1 MRFTR
6 SARIAAAAIASTLV
20 LGACGG
26 RDDAGSGEQGI
37 SDDEILLG
45 TSLAQSGP
53 LSVYGDHAKAI
64 EAYFNHINETEGG
77 IDGRKIRL
85 ITYDDAFDPSRTL
98 ENVRRLNE
106 QDKVFAIVGVVGTQ
120 PNLGIVDYA
129 GQQEVPNIFMA
140 AGTAELTKAEEY
152 PFTVPWLP
160 PYPIEGEIA
169 GRFLAK
175 ENPDATVAVLA
186 RDDDGGSDWM
196 DGFRKGI
203 EGTNIRVVA
212 EQSIAVD
219 AAQVDSEMASLA
231 ATNADV
237 FLNINNPKQASQAI
251 GYLATS
257 PWDPEQFVASYAS
270 SIESTLKP
278 VGLENAVGVTSTQYM
293 KDPSDPNFAD
303 DEGVKNYLSY
313 MEQFA
318 PGVNAMDLN
327 TAVSG
332 ASGGQMVVEALK
344 RMEEPTRESL
354 MAAVESMQ
362 DVEIDMLLPGVDVT
376 VSDAD
381 HAAVECLQMQR
392 FDGKR
397 YELVGDVICAD
408 D

>member
-1 MRFTR
+1 MRITR
-6 SARIAAAAIASTLV
+6 STRIAAAAIASALV

-26 RDDAGSGEQGI
+26 RDDGGSAEQGI
-37 SDDEILLG
+37 TDDEILLG
-45 TSLAQSGP
+45 VSLAQSGP

-64 EAYFNHINETEGG
+64 DAYFQHINETEGG

-120 PNLGIVDYA
+120 PNLGILDYA
-129 GQQEVPNIFMA
+129 TQQEVPNIFMA
-140 AGTAELTKAEEY
+140 AGTAELTDADKY
-152 PFTVPWLP
+152 PYTVPWLP
-160 PYPIEGEIA
+160 PYPTEGEIA
-169 GRFLAK
+169 ARHLAQ

-196 DGFRKGI
+196 EGFRKGI
-203 EGTNIRVVA
+203 EGTNIEIVA
-212 EQSIAVD
+212 EQSVAVD
-219 AAQVDSEMASLA
+219 VPQVDSEMASLA
-231 ATNADV
+231 ATDADV
-237 FLNINNPKQASQAI
+237 FLNINNPKQASQAVSYI
-251 GYLATS
+251 AGSSWEPTQY
-257 PWDPEQFVASYAS
+257 VASYAS

-278 VGLENAVGVTSTQYM
+278 AGLENSVGIVSTQYM
-293 KDPSDPNFAD
+293 KDPSDPNFTD
-303 DEGVKNYLSY
+303 DEGVTNYLDY
-313 MEQFA
+313 MAKFA

-332 ASGGQMVVEALK
+332 AAGGQMVVEALK

-354 MAAVESMQ
+354 MESVQSMK

-376 VSDAD
+376 VSEDD
-381 HAAVECLQMQR
+381 HAAVECLQMQK
-392 FDGKR
+392 FDGTR
-397 YELVGDVICAD
+397 YELIGDVLCAD